1 MKRNAG
7 VLALVLVVS
16 LLGASDVRGFGLAL
30 AGKTTG
36 ASLTASIVIDVTE
49 GGPHEGQTAIR
60 VQKAGVSKAV
70 LFDSGP
76 ADYLVLTAW
85 SLAGDCTANGQ
96 DLQSSTHF
104 KFVGKMDGWVPP
116 TALAALLSQFG
127 APGKAAITDTDYAAC
142 TSVITSG
149 VTRNILSFTAVIQFE
164 VL

>member
-16 LLGASDVRGFGLAL
+16 LFGASDVRGFGLVL
-30 AGKTTG
+30 PGKTTG
-36 ASLTASIVIDVTE
+36 ASLTASIVIDVTQE
-49 GGPHEGQTAIR
+49 KGQTAIR

-76 ADYLVLTAW
+76 ADYLVLTTW
-85 SLAGDCTANGQ
+85 SAACTANGQ

-142 TSVITSG
+142 TSVITTSG

-164 VL
+164 V

>member
-16 LLGASDVRGFGLAL
+16 LFGASDVRGFGLVL
-30 AGKTTG
+30 PGKTTG
-36 ASLTASIVIDVTE
+36 ASLTASIVIDVTQE
-49 GGPHEGQTAIR
+49 KGQTAIR

>member
-16 LLGASDVRGFGLAL
+16 LLGASDVRGFGLVL
-30 AGKTTG
+30 PGKTTG
-36 ASLTASIVIDVTE
+36 ASLTASIVIDVTQLSAE
-49 GGPHEGQTAIR
+49 KGQTAIR

-76 ADYLVLTAW
+76 ADYLVLTTW
-85 SLAGDCTANGQ
+85 SAACTANGQ

-116 TALAALLSQFG
+116 TALVALLSQFG

-142 TSVITSG
+142 TSVITTSG